1 MDQTP
6 HPDIPQGE
14 VVPTSNTS
22 DVQENKDLAAFSYLW
37 VMSVFVYLAKKDSP
51 FVRFHALQGM
61 TLFALSVV
69 VWFVPLIGRFLE
81 LIVLAL
87 AVIGFIGA
95 VQGQWK
101 ELPVIGSFAHG
112 KGWKKSRE
120 EFRGLMGSVHW
131 KYWKKRGGEPAA
143 QKPSTPPS
151 EF

>member
-6 HPDIPQGE
+6 HPDLPQGE
-14 VVPTSNTS
+14 VTPVGNTP

-37 VMSVFVYLAKKDSP
+37 VMSVFVYLAKKDSA
-51 FVRFHALQGM
+51 FVRFHALQGI

-69 VWFVPLIGRFLE
+69 VWFVPFVGRFLE

-101 ELPVIGSFAHG
+101 ELPVIGAFAHG

-120 EFRGLMGSVHW
+120 ELRGIMGSVHW
-131 KYWKKRGGEPAA
+131 KHWKKKSEE
-143 QKPSTPPS
+143 PPS
-151 EF
+151 QSPPPPPAV

>member
-6 HPDIPQGE
+6 HPDISQEKMSPMGST
-14 VVPTSNTS
+14 P

-37 VMSVFVYLAKKDSP
+37 VMSVFVYLAKKDSA

-69 VWFVPLIGRFLE
+69 VWFVPFVGRFLE

-101 ELPVIGSFAHG
+101 ELPVIGVFAHG
-112 KGWKKSRE
+112 KGWKKSCE
-120 EFRGLMGSVHW
+120 ELRGIMGSVHW
-131 KYWKKRGGEPAA
+131 KHWKKKSEES
-143 QKPSTPPS
+143 PSQNPPPPPTV
-151 EF
+151 